1 MMKATAGP
9 PPAIEAS
16 MDEVRSILKHARQL
30 GLPDKEY
37 ELLEA
42 IAESYAFL
50 LSEIGD
56 KDATIRRLRQMIF
69 GAKTEK
75 TKDVVGKGAP
85 ATGEPTSAQTGTK
98 DKPRGHGRL
107 GAKDY
112 VGADKVKVP
121 HESLHHGDPCPHCR
135 GKLYGKEPR
144 RLVRIRGS
152 APFVG
157 TVYEQESLRCNL
169 CGEVFTA
176 KAPEGVGEEKFDE
189 TVASM
194 VAMLRY
200 GSGLPFYRIEG
211 LQQVLGVPL
220 PASVQWELAS
230 NAAGKLGAVLEELI
244 RQAAQGGILYNDDTP
259 MKILD
264 FLVEQRKRRL
274 RGEEPEERTGT
285 FTSGV
290 VSEVSG
296 RQIVLYFTGRRH
308 AGENLAEVLA
318 RRAAGSDAPIQMC
331 DGLDRNLPGELKT
344 IVSNCLAHG
353 RRQFVDVAESFPA
366 EVRHVLEELAEV
378 YRNDARARTEAM
390 SPEQRLRF
398 HQDESGPVINR
409 LKVWLD
415 ALVADKKVE
424 PNSGLG
430 KAVAYVQK
438 RWERLT
444 LFLKTP
450 GAPLDN
456 NLCER
461 MLKKAIL
468 HRKNSLFYKTQN
480 GARVGDLYMSL
491 IATAKLAKADPF
503 DYLTQLQRHAEQVAA
518 KPSEWMPWNYRE
530 ALAPAQRPP

>member
-1 MMKATAGP
+1 
-9 PPAIEAS
+9 
-16 MDEVRSILKHARQL
+16 MDEVRSILEHARQL

-75 TKDVVGKGAP
+75 TNHVVGKDRS
-85 ATGEPTSAQTGTK
+85 ATGESTAPQTQAK
-98 DKPRGHGRL
+98 DKPKGHGRL
-107 GAKDY
+107 KAEDY
-112 VGADKVKVP
+112 VGAEKVKVP

-176 KAPEGVGEEKFDE
+176 KAPEGVSEEKFDE

-200 GSGLPFYRIEG
+200 GSGLPMHRIEK

-230 NAAGKLGAVLEELI
+230 NVASNLGCVLEEHI
-244 RQAAQGGILYNDDTP
+244 RQAAQGEIFYNDDTP
-259 MKILD
+259 MKILE
-264 FLVEQRKRRL
+264 FLVEQRKRRE

-344 IVSNCLAHG
+344 IVSNCLVHG
-353 RRQFVDVAESFPA
+353 RRQFIDVAENFPA
-366 EVRHVLEELAEV
+366 EVRHVLEELAVV

-390 SPEQRLRF
+390 SPEGRLRF
-398 HQDESGPVINR
+398 HQEQSGPVINR
-409 LKVWLD
+409 LKAWLD

-430 KAVAYVQK
+430 KAITYVQK

-444 LFLKTP
+444 LFLNTA

-480 GARVGDLYMSL
+480 GARVGDLFMSL

-503 DYLTQLQRHAEQVAA
+503 DYLTQLQRHAKQVAA

-530 ALAPAQRPP
+530 ALAPPQRPP

>member
-1 MMKATAGP
+1 MKATAGP
-9 PPAIEAS
+9 PPPIEAN
-16 MDEVRSILKHARQL
+16 MDEVRDILKHARQL

-75 TKDVVGKGAP
+75 TNHVVGKDRC
-85 ATGEPTSAQTGTK
+85 ATGESTAPQTQAK
-98 DKPRGHGRL
+98 DKPKGHGRL
-107 GAKDY
+107 KAEDY
-112 VGADKVKVP
+112 VGAEKVKVP

-176 KAPEGVGEEKFDE
+176 KAPEGVSEEKFDE

-200 GSGLPFYRIEG
+200 GSGLPMHRIEK

-230 NAAGKLGAVLEELI
+230 NAAGNLGCVLEEHI
-244 RQAAQGGILYNDDTP
+244 RQAAQGEIFYNDDTP
-259 MKILD
+259 MKILE
-264 FLVEQRKRRL
+264 FLVEQRKRRE

-344 IVSNCLAHG
+344 IVSNCLVHG
-353 RRQFVDVAESFPA
+353 RRQFVDVAENFPA
-366 EVRHVLEELAEV
+366 EVRHVLEELAVV

-390 SPEQRLRF
+390 SPEGRLVF
-398 HQDESGPVINR
+398 HQEQSGPVINR
-409 LKVWLD
+409 LKAWLD

-430 KAVAYVQK
+430 KAITYVQK

-444 LFLKTP
+444 LFLNTA

-480 GARVGDLYMSL
+480 GARVGDLFMSL

-503 DYLTQLQRHAEQVAA
+503 DYLTQLQRHAKQVAA

-530 ALAPAQRPP
+530 ALAPPQRPP

>member
-1 MMKATAGP
+1 
-9 PPAIEAS
+9 
-16 MDEVRSILKHARQL
+16 
-30 GLPDKEY
+30 
-37 ELLEA
+37 
-42 IAESYAFL
+42 
-50 LSEIGD
+50 
-56 KDATIRRLRQMIF
+56 
-69 GAKTEK
+69 
-75 TKDVVGKGAP
+75 
-85 ATGEPTSAQTGTK
+85 
-98 DKPRGHGRL
+98 
-107 GAKDY
+107 
-112 VGADKVKVP
+112 
-121 HESLHHGDPCPHCR
+121 
-135 GKLYGKEPR
+135 
-144 RLVRIRGS
+144 
-152 APFVG
+152 
-157 TVYEQESLRCNL
+157 
-169 CGEVFTA
+169 
-176 KAPEGVGEEKFDE
+176 
-189 TVASM
+189 
-194 VAMLRY
+194 MLRY
-200 GSGLPFYRIEG
+200 GSGLPMHRIER

-230 NAAGKLGAVLEELI
+230 NAASKACPVLEELI
-244 RQAAQGGILYNDDTP
+244 RQAAQGEILYNDDTP
-259 MKILD
+259 MKILEI
-264 FLVEQRKRRL
+264 LVEQRKRRQ
-274 RGEEPEERTGT
+274 RGEKPEERTGT

-331 DGLDRNLPGELKT
+331 DGLNRNLPGELKT
-344 IVSNCLAHG
+344 IVSNCLVHG
-353 RRQFVDVAESFPA
+353 RRQFVDVAENFPV
-366 EVRHVLEELAEV
+366 EVRHVLEELAVV
-378 YRNDARARTEAM
+378 YRNDARARTERM
-390 SPEQRLRF
+390 SPEGRLRF
-398 HQDESGPVINR
+398 HQQESGPVINR
-409 LKVWLD
+409 LKAWLD

-430 KAVAYVQK
+430 KAIAYVQK

-491 IATAKLAKADPF
+491 IATAKLAKADPLH
-503 DYLTQLQRHAEQVAA
+503 YLTELQRHAEQVAA